1 MTAQNSGSQD
11 AGSAGGVSYLICS
24 SSAVRFAGA
33 GASVG
38 VGGGRRGLDRGGCVG
53 GVGREMLLVRL
64 EVAPGIVLGVTA
76 SPVIHDGLAALGA
89 RGGFRVERGGIV
101 SFLLV
106 MRESH
111 GVGISRRLDAR
122 FQREHVQDQE
132 RKVMQAQAVE
142 VEPTLLRGHLGDV
155 GRVSQVKPP
164 HGDDPRVP
172 RCDARSIPE
181 RPIAFRRGSRGRY
194 PRTDGRSYARAINAD
209 ERRESS
215 RYAHKMLN
223 GAKVGS
229 FGLLSARRYEISRDS
244 PIGEEPAGVRER
256 LKLKTAIS
264 IFIRSPPTPLGR
276 RTRLHPARI
285 RRRWASNSA
294 ARRT

>member
-1 MTAQNSGSQD
+1 
-11 AGSAGGVSYLICS
+11 
-24 SSAVRFAGA
+24 
-33 GASVG
+33 
-38 VGGGRRGLDRGGCVG
+38 
-53 GVGREMLLVRL
+53 
-64 EVAPGIVLGVTA
+64 
-76 SPVIHDGLAALGA
+76 
-89 RGGFRVERGGIV
+89 
-101 SFLLV
+101 
-106 MRESH
+106 
-111 GVGISRRLDAR
+111 
-122 FQREHVQDQE
+122 
-132 RKVMQAQAVE
+132 MQAQAVE

-181 RPIAFRRGSRGRY
+181 RPIAFRRGSSGRY

-244 PIGEEPAGVRER
+244 PIGEKPAGWEFG
-256 LKLKTAIS
+256 S
-264 IFIRSPPTPLGR
+264 
-276 RTRLHPARI
+276 
-285 RRRWASNSA
+285 ASS
-294 ARRT
+294 